1 MIKDLFNKY
10 GCDKS
15 KKHCYDLFYQPL
27 VDAHVDKEINF
38 LEIGVFKADSTVA
51 FEESLPK
58 ASIYGADIFKRVD
71 IQDCRNRFAANSQV
85 YFEKC
90 NSMEKTSVINCMKAF
105 NNVKFDIIIDDG
117 AHYPKANQ
125 LTFENFIPYLKKG
138 GIYVIEDVWPI
149 DRMTMKQLEHVWL
162 KQYPDRY
169 NQLEQNRF
177 VTSLNQAK
185 DQYNLEIKE
194 HDFRSKSGEP
204 DSYILEIIKHG

>member
-27 VDAHVDKEINF
+27 VDAYVDKEINF

-71 IQDCRNRFAANSQV
+71 IQDCRNRF
-85 YFEKC
+85 
-90 NSMEKTSVINCMKAF
+90 
-105 NNVKFDIIIDDG
+105 DDG